1 MQKLI
6 LVGLLTLTVACQNG
20 TAALSSQ
27 STQTT
32 TAHTPTPPDTATIP
46 VSSTPVSIPT
56 PGPLY
61 FTDEFGTDLSAWEFF
76 QTGGE
81 DSPAIGLEDD
91 LLRLTLP
98 SPNTWY
104 YAIHNP
110 HEYEDV
116 FLSAKFTGTPAGS
129 VGLICR
135 YGKDGWYEFN
145 LASDGTYSVLF
156 AQWLADGIAR
166 YTPIAGDSSEYLQ
179 PGNLSYEIGFTC
191 RENFVLLHIN
201 GKLFRKL
208 DVARYGLSAGRIGFT
223 TASFDETPMTARIDW
238 FKVSKPDQ

>member
-1 MQKLI
+1 MQKL
-6 LVGLLTLTVACQNG
+6 LVIGLLTLTVACQNRSA
-20 TAALSSQ
+20 TSSDQ
-27 STQTT
+27 STPTMI
-32 TAHTPTPPDTATIP
+32 AYTPTAPATATIA
-46 VSSTPVSIPT
+46 VSSTPVSSST

-61 FTDEFGTDLSAWEFF
+61 FSDEFSMDLSAWEFF

-81 DSPAIGLEDD
+81 EAPAIGLENDQ
-91 LLRLTLP
+91 LQLTLA

-116 FLSAKFTGTPAGS
+116 FLSEKFSATPAGS

-135 YGKDGWYEFN
+135 YGENGWYELN

-156 AQWLADGIAR
+156 AQWLAEGIAR

-191 RENFVLLHIN
+191 RENYVLLHIN

-208 DVARYGLSAGRIGFT
+208 DVTRYGLRTGKVGFT
-223 TASFDETPMTARIDW
+223 AASFDQTPMTARIDW
-238 FKVSKPDQ
+238 FKVSRPDQ